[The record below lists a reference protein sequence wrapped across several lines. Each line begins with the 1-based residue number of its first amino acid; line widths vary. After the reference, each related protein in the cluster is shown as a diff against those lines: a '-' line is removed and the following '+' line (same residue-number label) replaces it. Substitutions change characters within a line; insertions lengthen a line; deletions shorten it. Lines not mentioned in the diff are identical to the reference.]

1 MCRLLLLPI
10 FGRDGRGGIGAGTGA
25 SGAALVNG
33 GRPGRVLCRWL
44 GGGLGRLGLPGL
56 GLGARLRERFMP
68 GPVTGADTCLGVATG
83 VVKRGF
89 EAFAAAPLDD
99 GAEAAMDAAGTA
111 GDG

>member
-1 MCRLLLLPI
+1 
-10 FGRDGRGGIGAGTGA
+10 
-25 SGAALVNG
+25 
-33 GRPGRVLCRWL
+33 
-44 GGGLGRLGLPGL
+44 
-56 GLGARLRERFMP
+56 MP